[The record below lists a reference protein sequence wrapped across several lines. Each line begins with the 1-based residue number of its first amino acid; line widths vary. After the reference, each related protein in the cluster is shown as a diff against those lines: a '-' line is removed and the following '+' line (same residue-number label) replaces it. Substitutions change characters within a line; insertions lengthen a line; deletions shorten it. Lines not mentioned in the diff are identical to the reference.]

1 MTILH
6 HFRQRHLCSPLQ
18 TTDPLIRC
26 YIHAG
31 AATVLTGSFVNTA
44 GSGHLA
50 GGLVAVLSTR
60 IMTSHGP
67 AGWCSHW
74 RACFKAAWMRSIIPC
89 WEYYGRL
96 KKSRKCQLQWAH
108 RQPWIRIASVYVCM
122 VIYRDILG
130 SCAATSGGIAT
141 LALTTGGAC
150 VSLLLYSWD
159 QTQGKVDIKERKPLG
174 HGMCHTFVMGIPYK
188 LSSSSTLNLLGRVLK
203 QIFHNYFHCFKSV
216 LICRY
221 KPGVIAPAARYLILR
236 HKALSSA
243 AAG

>member
-1 MTILH
+1 M
-6 HFRQRHLCSPLQ
+6 FA
-18 TTDPLIRC
+18 TTDYRP
-26 YIHAG
+26 
-31 AATVLTGSFVNTA
+31 
-44 GSGHLA
+44 
-50 GGLVAVLSTR
+50 AVLSTR

-67 AGWCSHW
+67 AGGTAGCLAGWCSHW

-159 QTQGKVDIKERKPLG
+159 QTQGKVDIKRRKPLG
-174 HGMCHTFVMGIPYK
+174 HGVCHTFVMGIPYK

>member
-1 MTILH
+1 M
-6 HFRQRHLCSPLQ
+6 RHLSFILIFSPQYILCR
-18 TTDPLIRC
+18 TTM
-26 YIHAG
+26 
-31 AATVLTGSFVNTA
+31 
-44 GSGHLA
+44 GHSKHE
-50 GGLVAVLSTR
+50 VE
-60 IMTSHGP
+60 ID
-67 AGWCSHW
+67 
-74 RACFKAAWMRSIIPC
+74 
-89 WEYYGRL
+89 
-96 KKSRKCQLQWAH
+96 

-159 QTQGKVDIKERKPLG
+159 QTQGKVDIKRRKPLG
-174 HGMCHTFVMGIPYK
+174 HGVCHTFVMGIPYK

>member
-1 MTILH
+1 M
-6 HFRQRHLCSPLQ
+6 FA
-18 TTDPLIRC
+18 TTDYYRPANPLLQPCGR
-26 YIHAG
+26 G
-31 AATVLTGSFVNTA
+31 AAPVLTA

-159 QTQGKVDIKERKPLG
+159 QTQGKVDIKRRKPLG
-174 HGMCHTFVMGIPYK
+174 PACVIH
-188 LSSSSTLNLLGRVLK
+188 SSWVFLTNCPVP
-203 QIFHNYFHCFKSV
+203 V
-216 LICRY
+216 
-221 KPGVIAPAARYLILR
+221 P
-236 HKALSSA
+236 
-243 AAG
+243 

>member
-1 MTILH
+1 
-6 HFRQRHLCSPLQ
+6 
-18 TTDPLIRC
+18 
-26 YIHAG
+26 
-31 AATVLTGSFVNTA
+31 
-44 GSGHLA
+44 
-50 GGLVAVLSTR
+50 
-60 IMTSHGP
+60 
-67 AGWCSHW
+67 
-74 RACFKAAWMRSIIPC
+74 
-89 WEYYGRL
+89 
-96 KKSRKCQLQWAH
+96 
-108 RQPWIRIASVYVCM
+108 M

-236 HKALSSA
+236 HKARARLQRGDYSHFHLVC
-243 AAG
+243 